1 MVAIACGAVIEAAME
16 ESIDFAQNREQFGAP
31 IAEFQGIQEMIAEMG
46 TDTYAIRCMCNDLLE
61 MMQSGKY
68 DVTRA
73 SMVKAFAAEAVI
85 RHTSNAIQIF
95 GGSGYITEY
104 PVERYFRDAR
114 VWAIGGGTTQIQ
126 NRLIARSL
134 YGGYR

>member
-1 MVAIACGAVIEAAME
+1 MKYEKTE
-16 ESIDFAQNREQFGAP
+16 EHVLIRDSIKSYLDKEVTPKVEEFDGKGEFP
-31 IAEFQGIQEMIAEMG
+31 AEIFRTLAEMG

-126 NRLIARSL
+126 DRLC
-134 YGGYR
+134 